1 MHFLMSCSAY
11 TEERHK
17 LFDIAAAHIPSFQE
31 NDPDG
36 QFELL
41 MCCNDIPVVH
51 QLALF
56 VHVCIKRNSY

>member
-11 TEERHK
+11 TEERCN
-17 LFDIAAAHIPSFQE
+17 LFDIAVAHIPSFQE

-41 MCCNDIPVVH
+41 MFIPVVY

-56 VHVCIKRNSY
+56 VHVCIKRRALLV